1 MYQRSFT
8 WLLAVCFLS
17 ANALQGQNAAPQNW
31 FHLDFQQDGVPGIST
46 DRAYN
51 ELLKGR
57 QSQTVVVAVIDSGV
71 DYDHQDLKDNM
82 WVNEDEIPNNGIDD
96 DRNGYIDDIHGWNFI
111 GGRDGRN
118 VDNENLEVVRLY
130 NQWKTR
136 FEGVDVN
143 ALSKSA
149 RMEYELYQEYDKE
162 IQSKRAELAP
172 NVELYGATVKAFD
185 GILASLGKSKE
196 QVTLEDITN
205 FRSKDEMLGRATRI
219 LKGYMEQGETFA
231 NIYDELTGAYHY
243 FEGQYKY
250 NWNPDFDAR
259 SIVGD
264 NPNDVNDR
272 NYGNKDVE
280 GGDAEHGTHVAGII
294 GAVRNNN
301 LGMNGVALNVRIMSV
316 RTVPNGDE
324 RDKDVANAIR
334 YAVDNGAQVINMSF
348 GKGASPHKDAVD
360 AAVKYAVDHDV
371 VLIHGSG
378 NDGKENSF
386 ENNYPSDR
394 FSRGGLFAPKF
405 AETWIEVGA
414 STPDNSAGLTA
425 DFSNYS
431 ADKVDVFAP
440 GTEIYSTI
448 PGDKYRNL
456 QGTSMAA
463 PMVAGM
469 AALLR
474 SYFPDLTAVQVKD
487 IIMRSTVRYQ
497 EQVNTPGTD
506 GELIAF
512 SRLCVTG
519 GVVNVYNAVK
529 IAKQTKGRKKR
540 AAQRDAMLVPGA

>member
-1 MYQRSFT
+1 MSTRNFT
-8 WLLAVCFLS
+8 WLLVAAILS
-17 ANALQGQNAAPQNW
+17 ANVAWGQGAPENW

-51 ELLKGR
+51 ELLNGKR
-57 QSQTVVVAVIDSGV
+57 SQTVVVAVIDSGV
-71 DYDHQDLKDNM
+71 DFDHEDLKANM

-96 DRNGYIDDIHGWNFI
+96 DKNGYIDDIHGWNFI

-136 FEGVDVN
+136 FEGADVSK
-143 ALSKSA
+143 LSKEA
-149 RMEYELYQEYDKE
+149 RAEYETYQEYAQE
-162 IQSKRAELAP
+162 IESKRAELGP

-185 GILASLGKSKE
+185 GIIASIGKAKE
-196 QVTLEDITN
+196 NITLEDMN
-205 FRSKDEMLGRATRI
+205 AFRSKDEMLSRAARI
-219 LKGYMEQGETFA
+219 VTGYMQQGETFA
-231 NIYDELTGAYHY
+231 SIYNELMGVYHY

-250 NWNPDFDAR
+250 NWNPEYDAR

-264 NPNDVNDR
+264 DPNNVADR
-272 NYGNKDVE
+272 NYGNNNVE

-301 LGMNGVALNVRIMSV
+301 TGMNGVAAHVRIMSV

-348 GKGASPHKDAVD
+348 GKGASPQKEAVD
-360 AAVKYAVDHDV
+360 AAIRYAAERDV
-371 VLIHGSG
+371 VLIHGAG
-378 NDGKENSF
+378 NDGKENTF
-386 ENNYPSDR
+386 ENNFPSDR
-394 FSRGGLFAPKF
+394 YSRAGWFAPKF
-405 AETWIEVGA
+405 AENWIEVGA
-414 STPDNSAGLTA
+414 STPSNDKALTA

-440 GTEIYSTI
+440 GTEIYSTV
-448 PGDKYRNL
+448 PNDEYRNL

-463 PMVAGM
+463 PMVAGL
-469 AALLR
+469 AATLR
-474 SYFPDLTAVQVKD
+474 AYFPDLTAVQVKD

-497 EQVNTPGTD
+497 EQVNLPGSES
-506 GELIAF
+506 GEVVAF
-512 SRLCVTG
+512 TRLCVTG
-519 GVVNVYNAVK
+519 GVINVYNAVK
-529 IAKQTKGRKKR
+529 LAMQTPGKKKR
-540 AAQRDAMLVPGA
+540 APQRDPMLAQ